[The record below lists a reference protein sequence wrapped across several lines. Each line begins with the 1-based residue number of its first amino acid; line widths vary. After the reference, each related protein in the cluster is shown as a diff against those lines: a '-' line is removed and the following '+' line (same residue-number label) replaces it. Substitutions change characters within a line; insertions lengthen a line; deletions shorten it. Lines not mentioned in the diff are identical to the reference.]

1 MGRSK
6 WKGPYI
12 DKSLIFVNEN
22 NSISNKKISVIFS
35 RNSVILPIH
44 VGFLFNIHNGKKFLK
59 LKVSEEMVGHK
70 FGEFSVTRVP
80 FSFKKKKK

>member
-1 MGRSK
+1 MGRAK

-12 DKSLIFVNEN
+12 EKNLTSVNTN
-22 NSISNKKISVIFS
+22 DSISNKKMSTIFS
-35 RNSVILPIH
+35 RNSAILPNH

-59 LKVSEEMVGHK
+59 LRVSEEMVGHK
-70 FGEFSVTRVP
+70 FGEFSATRVP